1 MQRRSIPAAEK
12 GQRQF
17 VNKAVTSADLE
28 TAGKL
33 VPAKGLPGGSGIKD
47 DLTKQEGEVEVVTK
61 DEAGEVVEIRKSLF
75 VEFTKAN
82 SEDQTVTGVVLQ
94 PEEVDAH
101 GDIMSADVIKKA
113 AHTFL
118 AKFNRATRL
127 GLMHKD
133 FTKNFELLES
143 YLAPQSITIGDKV
156 VKEGSWVIT
165 VKVKDAS
172 IWKQVKDGKLTGFS
186 IGGKAKVRKLAA

>member
-1 MQRRSIPAAEK
+1 MQRRSIPAVEK
-12 GQRQF
+12 GQRTF
-17 VNKAVTSADLE
+17 VTKTVTSGDLE
-28 TAGKL
+28 EAGKIK
-33 VPAKGLPGGSGIKD
+33 PARGLPGGSGIKE
-47 DLTKQEGEVEVVTK
+47 LTKQEDDVQADVNK
-61 DEAGEVVEIRKSLF
+61 DEGDVIEIQKSLF

-82 SEDQTVTGVVLQ
+82 NEDQTVTGVVLQ

-118 AKFNRATRL
+118 AKFNRATKL

-143 YLAPQSITIGDKV
+143 YLAPQNITIADKV
-156 VKEGSWVIT
+156 VKEGSWIIT
-165 VKVKDAS
+165 VKVKDAT
-172 IWKQVKDGKLTGFS
+172 IWKQVKEGKLTGFS